1 MAPRDPLEPLEFD
14 RFRDFD
20 AAYVFGALSTDD
32 RAAYEAHLPTCAHCR
47 RAVAELAG
55 LPGLLARVPV
65 DQVIDEAREEAPPSL
80 LPRLLTE
87 AARER
92 RRMGLRTVVG
102 GLVAA
107 ACIVAAVVLAL
118 AVDGR
123 GERNQAAGGVPSTSS
138 SAPPTGSSSASAA
151 PQLPMRVVA
160 VTSLRATAAVT
171 SVAWGTKVEMR
182 CTYPASGGSPDY
194 VEDDYQLRA
203 ILRDGTTSV
212 LATWNA
218 VAGKTLRIEGD
229 SSAHRADFSSVQVTD
244 LHGAVL
250 LELPV

>member
-20 AAYVFGALSTDD
+20 AAYVFGALSTED
-32 RAAYEAHLPTCAHCR
+32 RSAYEAHLPTCADCR
-47 RAVAELAG
+47 RALAELAG

-65 DQVIDEAREEAPPSL
+65 EQVIDESHEEAPPSL

-92 RRMGLRTVVG
+92 RRLRLRTIVG

-118 AVDGR
+118 AVDRR
-123 GERNQAAGGVPSTSS
+123 GDRSRVAGGLPATSS
-138 SAPPTGSSSASAA
+138 SSAAASTSAA
-151 PQLPMRVVA
+151 PQLPMQVVA
-160 VTSLRATAAVT
+160 ATSLRATAAVT

-182 CTYPASGGSPDY
+182 CTYPATSGSPDY
-194 VEDDYQLRA
+194 VEADYQLRA

-229 SSAHRADFSSVQVTD
+229 SSALRADFSSVQVTD

>member
-20 AAYVFGALSTDD
+20 AGYVFGALSIED
-32 RAAYEAHLPTCAHCR
+32 RAAYEAHLPTCADCR

-65 DQVIDEAREEAPPSL
+65 DQVIDETREEAPPSL

-92 RRMGLRTVVG
+92 RRLRLRTVVG

-107 ACIVAAVVLAL
+107 ACVVAAVVLAL

-123 GERNQAAGGVPSTSS
+123 GERNRVAGGLPSTSS
-138 SAPPTGSSSASAA
+138 TTTTQPTTASAG

-160 VTSLRATAAVT
+160 ATSLRATAAVT
-171 SVAWGTKVEMR
+171 TVAWGTKVEMR
-182 CTYPASGGSPDY
+182 CTYPESGGSAEY
-194 VEDDYQLRA
+194 SEDDYQLRA
-203 ILRDGTTSV
+203 VLRDGTTPV

-229 SSAHRADFSSVQVTD
+229 SSASRAEFSSVQVTD